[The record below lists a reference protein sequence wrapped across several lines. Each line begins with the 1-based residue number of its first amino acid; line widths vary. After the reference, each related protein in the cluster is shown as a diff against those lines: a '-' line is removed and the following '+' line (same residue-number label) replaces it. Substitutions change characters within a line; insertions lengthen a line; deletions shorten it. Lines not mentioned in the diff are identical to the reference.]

1 MATIRELTDR
11 HKKESARKAAE
22 KAAEKEA
29 ELEAALTKYDRPCLS
44 YFLA

>member
-1 MATIRELTDR
+1 MATIRELTNR
-11 HKKESARKAAE
+11 RKEESAKKAAE

-44 YFLA
+44 YFLS